1 MLEQLA
7 ENIWI
12 AEGDIV
18 DFHGFPYPTRCVIV
32 RLANQDLWCW
42 SPIALTPELKTEIG
56 EIGKPKHLISPNKIH
71 HLYLQD
77 WKAEWSDAK
86 IWGPASSIKKRT
98 DLTFE
103 PPLENDA
110 PAEWVSEID
119 MIWFNGSPVLDE
131 IVFFHR
137 PSKTAILCDL
147 SENFSDDFIRKH
159 WKGWKRWVAKPWGI
173 TEGKGYA
180 PLEWRLSFLKR
191 KATREARDRLLAW
204 DPKRVVMAH
213 GEIQHENGTAFLK
226 QAFGWLS

>member
-1 MLEQLA
+1 MEQLA

-18 DFHGFPYPTRCVIV
+18 DFHGFPYPTRSVIV
-32 RLANQDLWCW
+32 RLKNGDLWCW
-42 SPIALTPELKTEIG
+42 SPITLTPELKTEID
-56 EIGKPKHLISPNKIH
+56 EIGEPKHLISPNKIH

-77 WKAEWSDAK
+77 WQMVWPNAK

-98 DLTFE
+98 DLSFE
-103 PPLENDA
+103 SPLENDA
-110 PAEWVSEID
+110 PAEWSGEID

-180 PLEWRLSFLKR
+180 PLEWRLSFFKR
-191 KATREARDRLLAW
+191 NATRVALDRLIGLG
-204 DPKRVVMAH
+204 PQRVVMAH
-213 GEIQHENGTAFLK
+213 GEIQYENGVSFLK
-226 QAFGWLS
+226 QSFGWLS